1 MDISARVKAMGLKA
15 AYKYIERDPDEN
27 IPKLLD
33 WLEKIDKKGSIASQV
48 KAVKSVI
55 NDPDNNWSRLLK
67 SVWTEIDANQRK
79 KLFDSLVINGSML
92 GNEVQRKYKEK
103 YDCNIPWAILMDPTS
118 ACNLEC
124 TGCWASEYGQ
134 KMNLSF
140 EELDD
145 IIRQGKEHGTYFY
158 LYSGGEPLVRKKDII
173 RLCEKHDDCA
183 FVAFT
188 NGTLIDDEF
197 ADEMLRVG
205 NFVPAISVEGF
216 EEATDSRRGKGTY
229 QAVIAAMRRLKER
242 KLLFGI
248 SCCYTSQNTEQIGSE
263 EFFDY
268 MIEMGAKFAWLFT
281 YMPVGTDAVPE
292 LLVTPEQREFMYHQ
306 IRKFRETKPIFTIDF
321 WNDGE
326 YVNGCIAGGRSYI
339 HINANGDIEPCAF
352 IHYSD
357 SNIREKTLIE
367 AYRSPFFQAYK
378 ENQPFNSNMLRPC
391 PALDNPPKLAEMVE
405 STGAYSTDMASPEE
419 ARDFCNKCMPAAEKW
434 AVVADRLWNKQPHA

>member
-33 WLEKIDKKGSIASQV
+33 WLEKIDKKGSIAPQV

-205 NFVPAISVEGF
+205 NFVPAI
-216 EEATDSRRGKGTY
+216 
-229 QAVIAAMRRLKER
+229 RLKVL
-242 KLLFGI
+242 K
-248 SCCYTSQNTEQIGSE
+248 
-263 EFFDY
+263 
-268 MIEMGAKFAWLFT
+268 
-281 YMPVGTDAVPE
+281 
-292 LLVTPEQREFMYHQ
+292 
-306 IRKFRETKPIFTIDF
+306 KP
-321 WNDGE
+321 
-326 YVNGCIAGGRSYI
+326 
-339 HINANGDIEPCAF
+339 
-352 IHYSD
+352 
-357 SNIREKTLIE
+357 LI
-367 AYRSPFFQAYK
+367 
-378 ENQPFNSNMLRPC
+378 L
-391 PALDNPPKLAEMVE
+391 
-405 STGAYSTDMASPEE
+405 
-419 ARDFCNKCMPAAEKW
+419 AAER
-434 AVVADRLWNKQPHA
+434 VLIRR